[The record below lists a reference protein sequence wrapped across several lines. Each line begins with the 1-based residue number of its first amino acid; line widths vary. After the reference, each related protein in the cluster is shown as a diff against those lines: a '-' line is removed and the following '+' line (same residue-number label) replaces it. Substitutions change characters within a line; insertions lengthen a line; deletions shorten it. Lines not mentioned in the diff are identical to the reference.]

1 MAFSFNWAGVNIPQ
15 IQVKDNW
22 AQSREDAMNLGK
34 AVRGY
39 QNRQAANEYADAI
52 DRYRNNARWDMGSER
67 ADAQRI
73 EAEIQRLQQENAEI
87 DRMIKQQSSDI
98 GVEPAVTE
106 TPYDPEYERQ
116 AAIFSRFDP
125 TNPKKMS
132 MDEIKDVQSFI
143 GLTGNDVDGVWGKQ
157 STKAL
162 QRFVGVPE
170 QDIDGVWG
178 NQSKRFYDNYI
189 NY

>member
-22 AQSREDAMNLGK
+22 AQARVDAANLGA

-87 DRMIKQQSSDI
+87 DRMIKQQSSDT
-98 GVEPAVTE
+98 GTEPAVTE
-106 TPYDPEYERQ
+106 MPYDPEYERQ
-116 AAIFSRFDP
+116 LSVFNSFDP
-125 TNPKKMS
+125 ANPKKYS
-132 MDEIKDVQSFI
+132 KDDIKSVQSFI
-143 GLTGNDVDGVWGKQ
+143 
-157 STKAL
+157 
-162 QRFVGVPE
+162 GVPE
-170 QDIDGVWG
+170 QDIDGIWG
-178 NQSKRFYDNYI
+178 KQSQSFYDKFNDLY
-189 NY
+189 N

>member
-1 MAFSFNWAGVNIPQ
+1 MAFSFNWAGVNVPQ
-15 IQVKDNW
+15 IQVKDQW
-22 AQSREDAMNLGK
+22 AQSREDLGNLGK
-34 AVRGY
+34 ALRGY

-67 ADAQRI
+67 ADAKRI

-87 DRMIKQQSSDI
+87 DRMIQQQNSDT
-98 GVEPAVTE
+98 GVEPAVSE
-106 TPYDPEYERQ
+106 MAYDPEYERQ

-125 TNPKKMS
+125 SNPKNMTR
-132 MDEIKDVQSFI
+132 DEIKDVQSFI
-143 GLTGNDVDGVWGKQ
+143 GLTGNDVDGIWGRQ

-162 QRFVGVPE
+162 QKFVGVPE
-170 QDIDGVWG
+170 EDIDGKWG
-178 NQSKRFYDNYI
+178 PQSKRFYDNYI